1 MTAASLQRVLGRQ
14 DLLYGKLVQQCLRI
28 VYGLRFSL
36 VLVVAH
42 DDPAAEFAVFGQLLV
57 FVADVVI
64 GSIVLL
70 RAVKRIAD
78 VLDAGNHPKVLVD
91 GKAGQA
97 DHLPSLVQPLRVIPV
112 LVLFASQNP
121 FGIEH
126 VGIPLELL
134 GRIVAV
140 VIYAAADVRP
150 TDFLI
155 GEVEQVIK
163 HNIVAHASSIGASAL
178 VVQGFES
185 GYRYERWIIRESY

>member
-1 MTAASLQRVLGRQ
+1 MEHILSYRV
-14 DLLYGKLVQQCLRI
+14 I
-28 VYGLRFSL
+28 
-36 VLVVAH
+36 
-42 DDPAAEFAVFGQLLV
+42 LLV
-57 FVADVVI
+57 WEQRPAEEK
-64 GSIVLL
+64 SQAIVLL

-78 VLDAGNHPKVLVD
+78 MLDAGNHPKVLVD
-91 GKAGQA
+91 GKTGQT

-140 VIYAAADVRP
+140 VIYAAADLRP
-150 TDFLI
+150 ADFLI

-163 HNIVAHASSIGASAL
+163 HNIITCASSIDASAL
-178 VVQGFES
+178 VAQGFES
-185 GYRYERWIIRESY
+185 GYRYKSWII

>member
-1 MTAASLQRVLGRQ
+1 MTAASLQRVLGRR

-112 LVLFASQNP
+112 LVLRARTHSVLNMSGSFLNSSA
-121 FGIEH
+121 G
-126 VGIPLELL
+126 LYLL
-134 GRIVAV
+134 YSVQQRIFVLR
-140 VIYAAADVRP
+140 ISSSVRWSRS
-150 TDFLI
+150 LSI
-155 GEVEQVIK
+155 ISSLVLQV
-163 HNIVAHASSIGASAL
+163 
-178 VVQGFES
+178 
-185 GYRYERWIIRESY
+185 